1 MSFTTVE
8 LVSRRSRSRSPRGG
22 RQSQSPQTYFDDKP
36 EQNASIDW
44 NLDATD
50 SSRSTSE
57 LCLVLTDACAA
68 TEGAVADA
76 AAKLQ
81 VPRSWEEPEREEQ
94 QGDEREPF
102 FFVTHLLERIHT
114 PALLRTFYAVWGE
127 TSWWTQ
133 SAPYRAA
140 LPNSMVF
147 CIYKFLPYSSW
158 VTTMQACRVFND
170 FRAISNAWG
179 RKYNRSA
186 ARNEDFDRDAGVMPW
201 VCPCS
206 ECWDE
211 HYCTVDDRSSHQG
224 WHPLKTY
231 WLNQE
236 IVYEK
241 NKAANEARRRLFIG
255 LLGELDD
262 ACSND
267 ESQPRTQPQVL
278 PGMLPRPP
286 LPGDVPLPASVPR
299 IGRWPTIDWARWA
312 VDLDPTT
319 ATPSS
324 QQVTIRF
331 DLTNLNR

>member
-22 RQSQSPQTYFDDKP
+22 RQSQSSQTYVDDKP

-140 LPNSMVF
+140 LPNSIVF
-147 CIYKFLPYSSW
+147 RISKFLP
-158 VTTMQACRVFND
+158 
-170 FRAISNAWG
+170 I
-179 RKYNRSA
+179 
-186 ARNEDFDRDAGVMPW
+186 
-201 VCPCS
+201 
-206 ECWDE
+206 
-211 HYCTVDDRSSHQG
+211 
-224 WHPLKTY
+224 
-231 WLNQE
+231 
-236 IVYEK
+236 
-241 NKAANEARRRLFIG
+241 RL
-255 LLGELDD
+255 EW
-262 ACSND
+262 
-267 ESQPRTQPQVL
+267 
-278 PGMLPRPP
+278 MPP
-286 LPGDVPLPASVPR
+286 LMGVAIVNGTAVLIPTSRARTHPQHDTRVSIEVLIASR
-299 IGRWPTIDWARWA
+299 
-312 VDLDPTT
+312 
-319 ATPSS
+319 
-324 QQVTIRF
+324 
-331 DLTNLNR
+331 